1 MHPKKTFISIFI
13 LLSSLV
19 ASVTASAQGKVPE
32 LQEKDTIQLFRGFSV
47 SYDLAGTVMRMV
59 SDYGQFEGAV
69 HFNLRDKYFPVVE
82 IGLGDAK
89 HETDAVTKIAAKVR
103 APYARFGC
111 DFNVAKNKH
120 DIYRVL
126 FGARYAFTSFKTKA
140 WGDIPDPYWGGKSPY
155 YVETKNCFFHWA
167 ELVFAVDAKLVGPV
181 RMGWSFRYRRKIG
194 SSDIGANNLW
204 YIPGFGKNGNVLNAT
219 FNISY
224 EFWRK
229 NKKVKSEE

>member
-1 MHPKKTFISIFI
+1 MHPKRTYISLFI

-19 ASVTASAQGKVPE
+19 ASVTASAQGKIPE

-69 HFNLRDKYFPVVE
+69 HFNLRDRYFPVVE
-82 IGLGDAK
+82 VGLGDAK
-89 HETDAVTKIAAKVR
+89 HETDAITKIAAKVR
-103 APYARFGC
+103 APYARIGC

-126 FGARYAFTSFKTKA
+126 FGARYAFTSFKTEA
-140 WGDIPDPYWGGKSPY
+140 WGDITDPYWGGKSPY
-155 YVETKNCFFHWA
+155 YVETKKCFFHWA

-181 RMGWSFRYRRKIG
+181 RLGWSFRYRRKIG
-194 SSDIGANNLW
+194 SSDIGDNNLW
-204 YIPGFGKNGNVLNAT
+204 YIPGFGKNGNILNAT

-229 NKKVKSEE
+229 NKKVKD

>member
-1 MHPKKTFISIFI
+1 MHLRKTFISIFI

-19 ASVTASAQGKVPE
+19 ASVTASAQGKAPE

-47 SYDLAGTVMRMV
+47 SYDLAGTVMRLV

-69 HFNLRDKYFPVVE
+69 HFNLRDRYFPVVE
-82 IGLGDAK
+82 VGLGDAK

-120 DIYRVL
+120 DAYRVL
-126 FGARYAFTSFKTKA
+126 FGARYAFTSFKTEA
-140 WGDIPDPYWGGKSPY
+140 WGDIPDPYWGEIAPY
-155 YVETKNCFFHWA
+155 YVETKKCFFHWA

-181 RMGWSFRYRRKIG
+181 RLGWSFRYRRKIG
-194 SSDIGANNLW
+194 STDIGANNLW

-229 NKKVKSEE
+229 NKKAKE

>member
-1 MHPKKTFISIFI
+1 MHPKRTYISLFI

-19 ASVTASAQGKVPE
+19 ASVTASAQGKMPE

-59 SDYGQFEGAV
+59 SDYGQFEGAL
-69 HFNLRDKYFPVVE
+69 HFNLRDRYFPVVE
-82 IGLGDAK
+82 VGLGDAK
-89 HETDAVTKIAAKVR
+89 HETDAITKIAAKAR
-103 APYARFGC
+103 APYARIGC

-126 FGARYAFTSFKTKA
+126 FGARYAFTSFKTEA
-140 WGDIPDPYWGGKSPY
+140 WGDITDPYWGGKSPY
-155 YVETKNCFFHWA
+155 YVETKKCFFHWA

-181 RMGWSFRYRRKIG
+181 RLGWSFRYRRKIG
-194 SSDIGANNLW
+194 SSDIGDNNLW
-204 YIPGFGKNGNVLNAT
+204 YIPGFGKNGNILNAT

-229 NKKVKSEE
+229 NKKVKE

>member
-1 MHPKKTFISIFI
+1 MHLRKTFISIFI

-19 ASVTASAQGKVPE
+19 ASVTASAQSKVPE

-69 HFNLRDKYFPVVE
+69 HFNLRDRYFPVVE
-82 IGLGDAK
+82 VGLGDAK

-120 DIYRVL
+120 DAYRVL
-126 FGARYAFTSFKTKA
+126 FGVRYALTSFKTEA
-140 WGDIPDPYWGGKSPY
+140 WGDIPDPYWGGKAPY
-155 YVETKNCFFHWA
+155 YVETKKCFFHWA
-167 ELVFAVDAKLVGPV
+167 ELLFAVDAKLVGPV
-181 RMGWSFRYRRKIG
+181 RLGWSFRYRRKI
-194 SSDIGANNLW
+194 SSTDIGANNLW
-204 YIPGFGKNGNVLNAT
+204 YVPGFGKNGNVLNAT

-229 NKKVKSEE
+229 NKKVKE